1 MPIVTPKHVKSMDF
15 LLPSTGS
22 RFFDDDGMCNANV
35 TIVNFPCF
43 RHNPVKPMSLRSCY
57 QELAG
62 VVICPGGA
70 VLKPSLT
77 YQWQVELMVKKTFI
91 VAMMMALTATTGAAF
106 AEGLPTPIKIV
117 NNSRSLAA
125 KGITASMENGIGAPQ
140 LGEGVTMRDKKM
152 DAETTPERNFS
163 RSKRFI
169 YRFYKPENASNE
181 LVILLHGSG
190 GNEASLVPLASKI
203 WPRATL
209 LGIRGR
215 VMQDG
220 GTRWYKRITAVKFDQ
235 KDVKLEANAF
245 VTSLTRLA
253 EEKDLDLSHA
263 TFVGYSNGANLLAAT
278 MLLHPDLVKRAVL
291 MRSMP
296 VLDNTPTANL
306 GKTRVLTI
314 TGEEDK
320 LYSPFAPALS
330 ALLRS
335 SGAKVDARTIPAD
348 HMLGEKDA
356 AAISQ
361 WVASLGPDGGPT
373 VTMKAK

>member
-1 MPIVTPKHVKSMDF
+1 
-15 LLPSTGS
+15 
-22 RFFDDDGMCNANV
+22 
-35 TIVNFPCF
+35 
-43 RHNPVKPMSLRSCY
+43 
-57 QELAG
+57 
-62 VVICPGGA
+62 
-70 VLKPSLT
+70 
-77 YQWQVELMVKKTFI
+77 MVKKTFI
-91 VAMMMALTATTGAAF
+91 AAIMMALAATTGTAF
-106 AEGLPTPIKIV
+106 AEGQPAPVKVMSKAQGMAL
-117 NNSRSLAA
+117 NGLS
-125 KGITASMENGIGAPQ
+125 ASMKNETGTPQ

-152 DAETTPERNFS
+152 DAETTPEQNFS

-169 YRFYKPENASNE
+169 YRFYTPENASSE
-181 LVILLHGSG
+181 LIVLLHGSG

-220 GTRWYKRITAVKFDQ
+220 GTRWYKRITPVKFDQ

-278 MLLHPDLVKRAVL
+278 MMLHPDLVKRAVL

-296 VLDNTPTANL
+296 VLDNVSVANL
-306 GKTRVLTI
+306 GKARVLTI
-314 TGEEDK
+314 TGQEDK

-335 SGAKVDARTIPAD
+335 GGAKVDARTIEAD

>member
-1 MPIVTPKHVKSMDF
+1 MVKKMF
-15 LLPSTGS
+15 IAALAAALMVSTGS
-22 RFFDDDGMCNANV
+22 
-35 TIVNFPCF
+35 
-43 RHNPVKPMSLRSCY
+43 
-57 QELAG
+57 
-62 VVICPGGA
+62 
-70 VLKPSLT
+70 
-77 YQWQVELMVKKTFI
+77 
-91 VAMMMALTATTGAAF
+91 AF
-106 AEGLPTPIKIV
+106 AEGQPVAVST
-117 NNSRSLAA
+117 
-125 KGITASMENGIGAPQ
+125 KGQGKALSGIAASMKEEEGAPK
-140 LGEGVTMRDKKM
+140 LGEGVTMREKKM
-152 DAETTPERNFS
+152 DTEITPEQNFS
-163 RSKRFI
+163 RSKQFI
-169 YRFYKPENASNE
+169 HRFYTPEKASNE

-190 GNEASLVPLASKI
+190 GNETSLIPLASKI

-220 GTRWYKRITAVKFDQ
+220 GTRWYKRITPVKFDQ

-245 VTSLTRLA
+245 VTFLSRLA
-253 EEKDLDLSHA
+253 DEKDLDLPHA

-278 MLLHPDLVKRAVL
+278 MMLHPDLVKRAVL

-296 VLDNTPTANL
+296 VLDNVPVANL
-306 GKTRVLTI
+306 GKARVLTI
-314 TGEEDK
+314 TGQEDK

-335 SGAKVDARTIPAD
+335 GGAKVDARTIEAD

-356 AAISQ
+356 SAISQ

>member
-1 MPIVTPKHVKSMDF
+1 
-15 LLPSTGS
+15 
-22 RFFDDDGMCNANV
+22 
-35 TIVNFPCF
+35 
-43 RHNPVKPMSLRSCY
+43 
-57 QELAG
+57 
-62 VVICPGGA
+62 
-70 VLKPSLT
+70 
-77 YQWQVELMVKKTFI
+77 MVKKMFI
-91 VAMMMALTATTGAAF
+91 ATLMVALAATTSTAF
-106 AEGLPTPIKIV
+106 AEGELSPVKV
-117 NNSRSLAA
+117 VSKSQGMALN
-125 KGITASMENGIGAPQ
+125 GISASMKDETGTPR

-152 DAETTPERNFS
+152 DVETTPEQNFS

-181 LVILLHGSG
+181 VIVLLHGSG
-190 GNEASLVPLASKI
+190 GNEASLVPMASKI

-209 LGIRGR
+209 LGVRGR

-220 GTRWYKRITAVKFDQ
+220 GTRWYKRITPVKFDQ

-245 VTSLTRLA
+245 VTFLTRLA
-253 EEKDLDLSHA
+253 DEKDLDLPHA

-278 MLLHPDLVKRAVL
+278 MMLHPDLVKRAVL

-296 VLDNTPTANL
+296 VLDNVSVANL

-330 ALLRS
+330 ALLRAG
-335 SGAKVDARTIPAD
+335 GAKVDARTIDAN
-348 HMLGEKDA
+348 HMLGDKDA
-356 AAISQ
+356 SAISQ

>member
-1 MPIVTPKHVKSMDF
+1 
-15 LLPSTGS
+15 
-22 RFFDDDGMCNANV
+22 
-35 TIVNFPCF
+35 
-43 RHNPVKPMSLRSCY
+43 
-57 QELAG
+57 
-62 VVICPGGA
+62 
-70 VLKPSLT
+70 
-77 YQWQVELMVKKTFI
+77 MVKKTFI
-91 VAMMMALTATTGAAF
+91 AAIMMALAATTSTAF
-106 AEGLPTPIKIV
+106 AEGQPTPVKV
-117 NNSRSLAA
+117 VSKAQGMALN
-125 KGITASMENGIGAPQ
+125 GISASMKDETGTPQ
-140 LGEGVTMRDKKM
+140 LGEGVTMREKKM
-152 DAETTPERNFS
+152 DVETTPEQNFS

-169 YRFYKPENASNE
+169 YRFYTPENASSE
-181 LVILLHGSG
+181 LIVLLHGSG

-220 GTRWYKRITAVKFDQ
+220 GTRWYKRITPVKFDQ

-278 MLLHPDLVKRAVL
+278 MMLHPDLVKRAVL

-296 VLDNTPTANL
+296 VLDNVSVANL
-306 GKTRVLTI
+306 GKARVLTI
-314 TGEEDK
+314 TGQEDK

-335 SGAKVDARTIPAD
+335 GGAKVDARTIEAD

>member
-1 MPIVTPKHVKSMDF
+1 
-15 LLPSTGS
+15 
-22 RFFDDDGMCNANV
+22 
-35 TIVNFPCF
+35 
-43 RHNPVKPMSLRSCY
+43 
-57 QELAG
+57 
-62 VVICPGGA
+62 
-70 VLKPSLT
+70 
-77 YQWQVELMVKKTFI
+77 MVKKTFI
-91 VAMMMALTATTGAAF
+91 AAMMMALAATTSTAF
-106 AEGLPTPIKIV
+106 AESQPVPVKVTSKAQGMALNGL
-117 NNSRSLAA
+117 S
-125 KGITASMENGIGAPQ
+125 ASMKNETGTPQ

-152 DAETTPERNFS
+152 DAETTPEQNFS

-181 LVILLHGSG
+181 LIVLLHGSG

-220 GTRWYKRITAVKFDQ
+220 GTRWYKRITPVKFDQ

-278 MLLHPDLVKRAVL
+278 MMLHPDLVKRAVL

-296 VLDNTPTANL
+296 VLDNVSVANL
-306 GKTRVLTI
+306 GKARVLTI
-314 TGEEDK
+314 TGQEDK

-335 SGAKVDARTIPAD
+335 GGAKVDARTIEAD